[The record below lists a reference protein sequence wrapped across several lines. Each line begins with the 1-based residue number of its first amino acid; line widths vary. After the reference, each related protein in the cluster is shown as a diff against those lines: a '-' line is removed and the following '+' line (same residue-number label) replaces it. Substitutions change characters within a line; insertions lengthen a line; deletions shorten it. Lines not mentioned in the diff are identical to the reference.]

1 MTEYKP
7 TNHLRFVMKDKTSK
21 DGQLGWTERVLQ
33 QLWEELEFI
42 QRYAREVPT
51 GKTEWRDVE
60 CVSEET

>member
-1 MTEYKP
+1 
-7 TNHLRFVMKDKTSK
+7 MKDKTSK